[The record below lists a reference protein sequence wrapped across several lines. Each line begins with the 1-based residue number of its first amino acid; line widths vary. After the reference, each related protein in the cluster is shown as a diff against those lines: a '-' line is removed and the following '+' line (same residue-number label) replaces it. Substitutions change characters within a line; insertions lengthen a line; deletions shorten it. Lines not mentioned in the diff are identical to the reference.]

1 MVSPT
6 SGLKDRL
13 GGVWSGKFILSAS
26 KTNNGTPISLKTE
39 LSDAVDIIATSVPL
53 GGSEY
58 SIFNLIY
65 SSPPESGL
73 FNKFVIEWN
82 QAESVFPPLLSIVM
96 LGAIF
101 FVKQAGSLT
110 GERGF
115 EFDLILLASCLVVIV
130 AGPGRVSI
138 SHVIKKLPRWL
149 H

>member
-13 GGVWSGKFILSAS
+13 GGAWSGKFIWIPVVS
-26 KTNNGTPISLKTE
+26 NNGTPISLKTE

-58 SIFNLIY
+58 SIFNLIS

-96 LGAIF
+96 L
-101 FVKQAGSLT
+101 KS
-110 GERGF
+110 
-115 EFDLILLASCLVVIV
+115 D
-130 AGPGRVSI
+130 I
-138 SHVIKKLPRWL
+138 SRPEPLPA
-149 H
+149 